1 MLKKRNI
8 QISTKT
14 LSNKIIKYLDVD
26 SNISDKKDKTKQMNK
41 FTLIVVLQSEWKKLK
56 KKKKGYWTYHVKAK
70 TKNNKKNKK
79 QKQKQKKRKIISS

>member
-1 MLKKRNI
+1 MNLLKKRNI

-41 FTLIVVLQSEWKKLK
+41 LTLIVVLQSEWKKFKKK
-56 KKKKGYWTYHVKAK
+56 KKKKGIELIT
-70 TKNNKKNKK
+70 
-79 QKQKQKKRKIISS
+79 